1 MSKLVNLEQIR
12 AKNALSEAAQ
22 KARKQAKEGD
32 NLSGYPSLI
41 INNGLIA
48 AIAFSLDK
56 GKQHQRIA
64 DAIAFHLIDRGII
77 KGTAD
82 AKALRDAL
90 CNGDNTTLQQA
101 THEALQFLSYLK
113 RFQRG
118 N

>member
-1 MSKLVNLEQIR
+1 MSHLINIEQIR
-12 AKNALSEAAQ
+12 AKNALGKTAQEA
-22 KARKQAKEGD
+22 KAKKENGEGD

-48 AIAFSLDK
+48 TIAFSIDK

-64 DAIAFHLIDRGII
+64 HALAFHLNERGII
-77 KGTAD
+77 SAKD
-82 AKALRDAL
+82 ATGLRDAL
-90 CNGDNTTLQQA
+90 CMGNAATLQRA

-118 N
+118 